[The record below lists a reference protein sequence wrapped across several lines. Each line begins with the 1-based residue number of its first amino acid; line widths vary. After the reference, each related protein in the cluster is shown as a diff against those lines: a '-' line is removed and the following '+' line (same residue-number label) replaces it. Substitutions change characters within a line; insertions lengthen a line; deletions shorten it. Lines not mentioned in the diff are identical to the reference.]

1 MAGDRDIPSLSG
13 ATWLAAAP
21 TQAVLAALAAGGHEG
36 RVVGGAVRNALMGL
50 PVADVDIATNALPED
65 VARLARAAGLAT
77 VETGLQHGTITVIAD
92 HRPFEVTTLR
102 KDVASHGRHATVAFT
117 DDWTADAARRDFT
130 INALYC
136 TAAGKVLDPLSGYP
150 DVVARRVR
158 FIGDAGQR
166 IREDYLRV
174 LRFFR
179 FAAQYAVPELDADGL
194 SAAVR
199 ERKGLEI
206 LSGERLRQEL
216 VRLLAAPA
224 AVRIVTAMQ
233 DYGILAE
240 VLPVVPRPALL
251 ARIAAIEAALGHPP
265 DPILRLA
272 ALGVTTPEEAER
284 TATRLRLSAAERDVL
299 LLAATSQSASPSPP
313 ADAIAK
319 ALLYRAGPDAYR
331 RSLALAWAR
340 SLHATAGDAGWSAA
354 LTLPQRW
361 TAPVLPI
368 KGADVLAAGV
378 APGPRVGAIVRKVE
392 AWWIAEAFE
401 PDRAALL
408 ARIAAAAGET

>member
-1 MAGDRDIPSLSG
+1 MAGGRDIPSLSG
-13 ATWLAAAP
+13 ADWLAATP

-50 PVADVDIATNALPED
+50 PVADVDIATTALPGD

-136 TAAGKVLDPLSGYP
+136 TAAGTVLDPLGGYP
-150 DVVARRVR
+150 DVVARSVR

-179 FAAQYAVPELDADGL
+179 FAAQYAVPTLDADGL
-194 SAAVR
+194 SASVR

-224 AVRIVTAMQ
+224 AVRIVTTMQ
-233 DYGILAE
+233 DHGILAE
-240 VLPVVPRPALL
+240 ILPVVPRPTLL
-251 ARIAAIEAALGHPP
+251 ARVAAIETALGNPP
-265 DPILRLA
+265 DPFLRLA

-284 TATRLRLSAAERDVL
+284 TATRLRLSAVERDVL
-299 LLAATSQSASPSPP
+299 LLAGTPQAPLSEPP
-313 ADAIAK
+313 ADKIAK
-319 ALLYRAGPDAYR
+319 EMLYRGGPDAYR
-331 RSLALAWAR
+331 RSQTLAWAR
-340 SLHATAGDAGWSAA
+340 ALDASVSDAGWSAA

-378 APGPRVGAIVRKVE
+378 APGPRVGQIVRAVE
-392 AWWIAEAFE
+392 LWWIAAEFR
-401 PDRAALL
+401 PDRAAVL
-408 ARIAAAAGET
+408 AQIAAAVRET